1 MAADFKKFEDD
12 DEDLLAEDALED
24 EDEEEEDEEE
34 EHAMRHSRLTD
45 VAEWENDFS
54 YGTDDLDDVRSSIE
68 SSTGY
73 SRSYLDEE

>member
-1 MAADFKKFEDD
+1 MAADFKDF
-12 DEDLLAEDALED
+12 DEDEEDLIAEDALDEED
-24 EDEEEEDEEE
+24 EDEEED

-54 YGTDDLDDVRSSIE
+54 YGADDLDDVRSSIE